1 MMIGVQIAL
10 TRAHYSHSTL
20 RCGTATEQAYI
31 KHCRRP
37 GSLQPTEP
45 GSLGPCE
52 QRKVDLRKIGAN
64 RAIQATD
71 RLDLNMCDV
80 RRNGTCSQGI
90 IVSNS

>member
-1 MMIGVQIAL
+1 MIGVQIAL
-10 TRAHYSHSTL
+10 TRAYYSHSTL

-31 KHCRRP
+31 KYCRRP

-80 RRNGTCSQGI
+80 RAEMEHVHRAL
-90 IVSNS
+90 

>member
-1 MMIGVQIAL
+1 MIGVQIAL
-10 TRAHYSHSTL
+10 SRAHYSHSTL
-20 RCGTATEQAYI
+20 RCGTATEQADVKY
-31 KHCRRP
+31 CGRP
-37 GSLQPTEP
+37 GYLQSTEP